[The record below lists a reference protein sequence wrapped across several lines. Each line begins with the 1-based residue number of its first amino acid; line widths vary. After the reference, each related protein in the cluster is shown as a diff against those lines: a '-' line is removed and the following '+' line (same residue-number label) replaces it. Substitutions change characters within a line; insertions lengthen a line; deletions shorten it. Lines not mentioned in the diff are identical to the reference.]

1 MEKVK
6 ILAIPVKQN
15 NVISTAKEIETE
27 FLRKAIH
34 ILIALVPFIATYNKT
49 LAVILL
55 GSGSV
60 FYTLYEY
67 IRISGGCIAIISQIT
82 LMASRDRDMGRF
94 VLGPVTLALGA
105 MLALM
110 MYPAPAASLA
120 IYALAFGDSFAS
132 VIGKIFG
139 KSRIPFSGGK
149 TYAGS
154 IACFFVVFLIAFRM
168 TSSLKSALLLG
179 FFTTLFEAL
188 PTGDLD
194 NIIIPTGTG
203 FIASLVIATL

>member
-1 MEKVK
+1 MVKVR
-6 ILAIPVKQN
+6 ILAVPIKQN
-15 NVISTAKEIETE
+15 IAITTVKEIETE

-34 ILIALVPFIATYNKT
+34 ILIALIPFIATYNKT
-49 LAVILL
+49 LALVLL

-60 FYTLYEY
+60 FYTLSEY
-67 IRISGGCIAIISQIT
+67 IRISGGSIAIISQIT
-82 LMASRDRDMGRF
+82 LLASRERDMGRF

-139 KSRIPFSGGK
+139 RSRIPFSGGK
-149 TYAGS
+149 TFAGS
-154 IACFFVVFLIAFRM
+154 IACFFVVFLISFRI
-168 TSSLKSALLLG
+168 TSSLKSAFILG
-179 FFTTLFEAL
+179 LFTALFEAL

-203 FIASLVIATL
+203 FIASLVIASL